1 MKTTEELNI
10 IKEEIEMLNGKLA
23 ELTDE
28 ELEQVTGGYNE
39 YSRFLI
45 CEQILDDCSVKQKIA
60 GMGMNKNDQIL
71 GSDQTVRIKTSYS
84 LNEE

>member
-45 CEQILDDCSVKQKIA
+45 CEQILDDCRVKQKIA
-60 GMGMNKNDQIL
+60 GMGMNENDQIL
-71 GSDQTVRIKTSYS
+71 GSDKTVRIKTSYS

>member
-60 GMGMNKNDQIL
+60 GMGMNENDQIL
-71 GSDQTVRIKTSYS
+71 GSDKTVRIKTSYS

>member
-1 MKTTEELNI
+1 MKTKEELNT
-10 IKEEIEMLNGKLA
+10 IKEEVETLNNKLI

-28 ELEQVTGGYNE
+28 ELEQVIGGYNAHS
-39 YSRFLI
+39 YFVI
-45 CEQILDDCSVKQKIA
+45 CEVDDCSVKQKIA

>member
-60 GMGMNKNDQIL
+60 GMGMNENDQIL
-71 GSDQTVRIKTSYS
+71 GSDKTVRIKTSYL

>member
-1 MKTTEELNI
+1 MKTQEELNA
-10 IKEEIEMLNGKLA
+10 IKEEVETLNKKLT

-39 YSRFLI
+39 YARFLI

-60 GMGMNKNDQIL
+60 GMGMNENDQIL
-71 GSDQTVRIKTSYS
+71 GSDKTVRIKTSYQ